1 MNVLLIGPPGS
12 GKGTQGE
19 RLAELLGLQHIAAGD
34 LLRAEVES
42 GSDLGARV
50 RHYLDSG
57 DLVPD
62 DLIIELMVPHVLDA
76 AKSGGYIL
84 DGFPRTVAQARTAR
98 EIADAAG
105 ATADVAILLD
115 TPRAELVRRIM
126 SRAIAEGRSDDTP
139 EVIENRLQVYDDA
152 TRPLID
158 FYRDRG
164 LLQKVDGTRS
174 ADEVTAEILAALRDQ
189 DVTLA
194 RHRLPRPIS
203 DGQPRMR
210 KPAGNGSSGSSR

>member
-84 DGFPRTVAQARTAR
+84 DGFPRTVAQARIAR

-126 SRAIAEGRSDDTP
+126 ARAIAEGRSDDTP

-174 ADEVTAEILAALRDQ
+174 ADEVTADILAALHDQ
-189 DVTLA
+189 DVT
-194 RHRLPRPIS
+194 PRP
-203 DGQPRMR
+203 
-210 KPAGNGSSGSSR
+210 